1 MKKFVTMLSE
11 SAKELRSTRNL
22 TLCAMFAA
30 IAVVLGYF
38 TIQISSFLKIGFSGI
53 PNQIVSCLFGPAA
66 GAMFGGAL
74 DIIKYIIK
82 PTGAYFPGFTIS
94 AIVAGLIYG
103 SFYYKKNPGFM
114 RVLAASFLVNV
125 IVNIGFNTLWLAIM
139 YNYDGVKY
147 LAVLQ
152 TRAIKNIV
160 MTPVDAIVF
169 WTVMRPVGAIISELM
184 PGRLTK
190 EHSKI
195 TAAIF
200 SSGK

>member
-74 DIIKYIIK
+74 DIIKYII
-82 PTGAYFPGFTIS
+82 AYRCILSG
-94 AIVAGLIYG
+94 IYNQCN
-103 SFYYKKNPGFM
+103 S
-114 RVLAASFLVNV
+114 
-125 IVNIGFNTLWLAIM
+125 
-139 YNYDGVKY
+139 
-147 LAVLQ
+147 
-152 TRAIKNIV
+152 
-160 MTPVDAIVF
+160 
-169 WTVMRPVGAIISELM
+169 
-184 PGRLTK
+184 GRTYIRFILL
-190 EHSKI
+190 
-195 TAAIF
+195 
-200 SSGK
+200 

>member
-1 MKKFVTMLSE
+1 
-11 SAKELRSTRNL
+11 
-22 TLCAMFAA
+22 
-30 IAVVLGYF
+30 
-38 TIQISSFLKIGFSGI
+38 
-53 PNQIVSCLFGPAA
+53 
-66 GAMFGGAL
+66 
-74 DIIKYIIK
+74 
-82 PTGAYFPGFTIS
+82 
-94 AIVAGLIYG
+94 
-103 SFYYKKNPGFM
+103 M

-125 IVNIGFNTLWLAIM
+125 IVNIGLNTLWLAIM